1 MIILKKIT
9 IIVIVVIAI
18 IIVAAVG
25 VWGYQQVKQRE
36 ALQNIQMSVD
46 GVKVESIN
54 LTSATLNFSLRVTNP
69 NTNAATI
76 DRTDY
81 TVIINNVTLGSG
93 QNLEQVTIPA
103 GGSVVIPQPFT
114 VSYTGAAK
122 TVWTTLTQG
131 GADWN
136 LVGTAFFDTPLGTVS
151 VPYNFTGTTKG

>member
-1 MIILKKIT
+1 MKKIT
-9 IIVIVVIAI
+9 IVVIVIIVVIA
-18 IIVAAVG
+18 VAALG
-25 VWGYQQVKQRE
+25 IFGYQQVQQRE
-36 ALQNIQMSVD
+36 ALKNIQMSVD

-54 LTSATLNFSLRVTNP
+54 LSSATLNFTLRITNP

-93 QNLEQVTIPA
+93 QNLEKVTIPA

-114 VSYTGAAK
+114 VSYSGAAR
-122 TVWTTLTQG
+122 TVWSTITQG

-136 LVGTAFFDTPLGTVS
+136 LVGTAYFDSFLGTVS
-151 VPYNFTGTTKG
+151 VPYNVTRNT